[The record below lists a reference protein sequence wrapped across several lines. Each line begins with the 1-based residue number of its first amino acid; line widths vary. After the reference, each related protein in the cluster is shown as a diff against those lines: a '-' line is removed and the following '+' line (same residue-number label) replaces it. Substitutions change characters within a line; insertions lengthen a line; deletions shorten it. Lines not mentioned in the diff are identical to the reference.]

1 MSRSTLGDD
10 LTRKIEQDN
19 DDYFSRYIYKNREE
33 AATRLATKLK
43 LLLDKSASEFRIL
56 AIPRGGVV
64 TGDVVASR
72 IGAKLDIVVS
82 RKIGAPHNSEL
93 AIGAVMYDGSFYP
106 NQDIINNLNVSQEYI
121 DEQISIERKEIE
133 RRLLRFRGSNQYQL
147 QGKSIILVDD
157 GIATGAT
164 IFAIINWLGNQ
175 KLSRLIVAVPVAPK
189 DTFDKLK
196 DKEKVDDIVILQSP
210 IVFFAVGAYY
220 EDFSQVSDEQVV
232 KIMAK
237 HRYKPLLRF
246 L

>member
-10 LTRKIEQDN
+10 LIRKIEQDN

-43 LLLDKSASEFRIL
+43 LLLDKFASEFTIL

-72 IGAKLDIVVS
+72 LGAKLDIVVS

-106 NQDIINNLNVSQEYI
+106 NQDIISKLSLSQEYI
-121 DEQISIERKEIE
+121 DEQMSIQRKEIE
-133 RRLLRFRGSNQYQL
+133 RRIMRFRGSNQYQL

-164 IFAIINWLGNQ
+164 MFAVINWLGNQ

-196 DKEKVDDIVILQSP
+196 DEEKVDDVVILQSP

-220 EDFSQVSDEQVV
+220 EDFSQAMS
-232 KIMAK
+232 K
-237 HRYKPLLRF
+237 
-246 L
+246 